1 MAEKETKISRTEGA
15 PGASGIHIAR
25 QNMPGFKPY
34 LLDLHDPRL
43 EGVFKDSKSKIGVC
57 LYLLRHVWD
66 RKADAEFVLR
76 VLGMFGG
83 DFLKKHPDFA
93 LSMLDYLFE
102 GYKMKAEAWAE
113 AEREAVRRGLLPK
126 GGYMTIREEI
136 EERGIQKGI
145 QKGIRRG
152 RQNKEKEVILNMLQ
166 EKLDAALIA
175 KVTGLPEAEIIKFKN
190 GEIKSSQPK
199 AGIQNGKA
207 E

>member
-1 MAEKETKISRTEGA
+1 
-15 PGASGIHIAR
+15 
-25 QNMPGFKPY
+25 
-34 LLDLHDPRL
+34 
-43 EGVFKDSKSKIGVC
+43 
-57 LYLLRHVWD
+57 
-66 RKADAEFVLR
+66 
-76 VLGMFGG
+76 
-83 DFLKKHPDFA
+83 
-93 LSMLDYLFE
+93 
-102 GYKMKAEAWAE
+102 MKAEAWAE

-136 EERGIQKGI
+136 EERGI

-190 GEIKSSQPK
+190 GEIKNSQPK